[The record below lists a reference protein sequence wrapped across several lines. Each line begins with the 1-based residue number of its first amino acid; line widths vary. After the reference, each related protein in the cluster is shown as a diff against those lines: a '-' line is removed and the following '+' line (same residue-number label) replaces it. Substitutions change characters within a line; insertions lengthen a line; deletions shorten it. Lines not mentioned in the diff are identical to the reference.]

1 MDKSRKTKVLYVIT
15 KSNWGGAQRYV
26 FDMATSFPSH
36 FEPKVIVGG
45 NGVLVNRLKEKNI
58 PTTTLAALSRDIH
71 IFNDI
76 KVFLEL
82 ISIFK
87 KEKPDVVHLNSSKI
101 GGLGAV
107 AARLAGVQK
116 IIFTAHGWAF
126 NENRTFLSKTL
137 IKFLAWTTIILCHK
151 TIAVSEYMKQ
161 SFSGW
166 PGVHKKI
173 TVIHNGVSPVDFIPK
188 EEARKKLHS
197 SSDLFWIGTIAEL
210 HPIKGHLTTLAA
222 LKEIKTPFAYF
233 IIGEGEQRPLLE
245 KTIIEFGLS
254 EKVFLLGHIDNAAR
268 YLKAFDI
275 FILSSYSEGLG
286 YVLLEAG
293 LAGLPCIATRVGGIP
308 EIITNKK
315 TGLLVPPKDSETL
328 SNALATLSTDSSLG
342 NAYGTNL
349 HTFVKENFSLDECI
363 KKTISLY

>member
-1 MDKSRKTKVLYVIT
+1 
-15 KSNWGGAQRYV
+15 
-26 FDMATSFPSH
+26 MATSLPSN

-45 NGVLVNRLKEKNI
+45 NGVLVNKLKEKNI
-58 PTTTLAALSRDIH
+58 PTTTLAVLSRDVH

-76 KVFLEL
+76 KVFFEL

-87 KEKPDVVHLNSSKI
+87 KEAPDIVHLNSSKI

-126 NENRTFLSKTL
+126 NENRTFLSKIL

-173 TVIHNGVSPVDFIPK
+173 IVIHNGVFPVDFIPK

-222 LKEIKTPFAYF
+222 LKEIKTPFEYF

-254 EKVFLLGHIDNAAR
+254 EKVFLLGHIDNAAQ

-293 LAGLPCIATRVGGIP
+293 LAGLPCIGTNVGGIP
-308 EIITNKK
+308 EIITNKE
-315 TGLLVPPKDSETL
+315 TGLLVPAKDTAALSHALTTL
-328 SNALATLSTDSSLG
+328 LAHSSPSNE
-342 NAYGTNL
+342 YGTEL
-349 HTFVKENFSLDECI
+349 AMVVKNNFSLQACLN
-363 KKTISLY
+363 KTISLY